1 MGDARYRPNT
11 PAVAAEELD
20 GEVIAINMSTG
31 IYYSMVGWS
40 AWAWSALTSG
50 MAPTE
55 VGAVMSD
62 HGAEDGT
69 FAASAFADE
78 LVRERLVVER
88 TPGAGTDPEPAG
100 PPDAAVDALVL
111 QRFTDM
117 EDLILLDPVHDVD
130 ESQGWPHAAGAE

>member
-1 MGDARYRPNT
+1 MGDTRYRLNA

-31 IYYSMVGWS
+31 VYYSMTGWS

-55 VGAVMSD
+55 VGAILSD
-62 HGAEDGT
+62 HGAQDGQT
-69 FAASAFADE
+69 AAAGFADE
-78 LVRERLVVER
+78 LVDERLVVER
-88 TPGAGTDPEPAG
+88 APGVVPDPGPAG
-100 PPDAAVDALVL
+100 PPDAPVDDLVL

-130 ESQGWPHAAGAE
+130 TTAGWPRPAPVE